1 MIKKPP
7 EQVTTPDNFCTF
19 KYFLQQKTNTPS

>member
-1 MIKKPP
+1 MINKPP
-7 EQVTTPDNFCTF
+7 EQVTTPDNFGTF